1 MTSGNIQLSAIFNL
15 DGYITCPLGRKS
27 NNRRVN
33 LSVISD
39 TSLLA
44 ARRSILYYL
53 SAFLIMSSMIGC
65 GVYSFTGASI
75 PPEAKTISI
84 TYFVNNAQYVEPS
97 LSQSLTD
104 ALRDRFQSQTS
115 LDFVKDEGDLQLEGS
130 ITDYSTRPVAI
141 QGDQTAALN
150 RLSVTV
156 KVKFTNLIDPS
167 KDYEASFTRFEDYPS
182 SQDLSAVKDQL
193 ISQIDDA
200 LVDDIFNKAVVNW

>member
-1 MTSGNIQLSAIFNL
+1 MTSGNIRLSAFCNL
-15 DGYITCPLGRKS
+15 DGLITRPLGRKS

-33 LSVISD
+33 PSVISD
-39 TSLLA
+39 TPVLT

-53 SAFLIMSSMIGC
+53 SAFIIISSITGC

-84 TYFVNNAQYVEPS
+84 SYFVNNAQYVEPS
-97 LSQSLTD
+97 LSQSITD

-156 KVKFTNLIDPS
+156 KVKFSNLIDPT
-167 KDYEASFTRFEDYPS
+167 KDFEAAFTRFEDYPS